1 MVREEPG
8 PLAKRSACINPATE
22 SKFIFTFVKDG
33 FVRPREG
40 RTEGKGQGESSFG
53 DGRMTHVKEE
63 SKSPWRSLFILRRA
77 DYHVDYFARSGKR
90 LIRSSFP

>member
-1 MVREEPG
+1 MVRGEPG

-40 RTEGKGQGESSFG
+40 RKEGKGQGETSFG
-53 DGRMTHVKEE
+53 DGR
-63 SKSPWRSLFILRRA
+63 
-77 DYHVDYFARSGKR
+77 G
-90 LIRSSFP
+90 